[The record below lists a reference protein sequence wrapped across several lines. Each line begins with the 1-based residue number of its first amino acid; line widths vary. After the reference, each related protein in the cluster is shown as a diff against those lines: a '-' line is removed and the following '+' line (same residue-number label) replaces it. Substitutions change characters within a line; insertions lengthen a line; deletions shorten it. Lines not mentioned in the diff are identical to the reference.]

1 VDPWE
6 DGKMALIALAATTLY
21 FLPTYVIILRG
32 GKPAEFFV
40 RNLLL
45 GWTVI
50 GWAKLLVSS
59 VRQEPE
65 PDEEEE
71 EPTPEPTPKR
81 RRSERSGED
90 DEIV

>member
-1 VDPWE
+1 MDPWE

-71 EPTPEPTPKR
+71 EDPTPKR
-81 RRSERSGED
+81 RRGRRSEED